1 MTNHEPLTAA
11 LLLFCVA
18 DYIKNSLESA
28 SRKANVMNQ
37 YEKFKINQELQ
48 KIREE
53 IAEIKKNR
61 MYDLDEISDCIINL
75 ENKIENLQEG

>member
-1 MTNHEPLTAA
+1 
-11 LLLFCVA
+11 
-18 DYIKNSLESA
+18 
-28 SRKANVMNQ
+28 MNQ

-61 MYDLDEISDCIINL
+61 MYDLDKITDCIINL